1 MSLLTL
7 FRKMLFYW
15 FMWKFRG
22 DCSWAK
28 ASLNRSVSI
37 CQWRL
42 QHPRRIKAIIFK
54 MVTTYVHYIR
64 TLHTYTTYVHYI
76 RTLYTYTIYVHYVR
90 TLYWEDYLS
99 LGLVWQSKL
108 QLLIYLQ
115 VNREKVLSLF
125 FFCYY
130 GSKLLQNSPFFLN
143 ATNYRRI
150 PCLIED
156 LNSLQ

>member
-64 TLHTYTTYVHYI
+64 TLHTYTIYVHYI
-76 RTLYTYTIYVHYVR
+76 RTLCTH
-90 TLYWEDYLS
+90 TLLGRLSFSRFSLAIQTLATEVS
-99 LGLVWQSKL
+99 LGEEKKSFI
-108 QLLIYLQ
+108 LIFSFVIMA
-115 VNREKVLSLF
+115 VNCCKIHHFSLM
-125 FFCYY
+125 
-130 GSKLLQNSPFFLN
+130 QRIIDEFL
-143 ATNYRRI
+143 A
-150 PCLIED
+150 
-156 LNSLQ
+156 